1 MGFVQRHRKS
11 GSGLR
16 RFAAAVAAALAVS
29 VVMVALL
36 AASATAA
43 PASRSTRAVAGSMC
57 GVSKTVAGDIAH
69 STSLVGPAST
79 PSYLKTVY
87 GKIQAAEPTI
97 LAAASGKLKTDFRDV
112 FRFINIVIGDLKQA
126 NWSVLGLAPHEKAL
140 LAAEK
145 KVEPQLT
152 ALKRYYNTT
161 CKFK

>member
-1 MGFVQRHRKS
+1 MRFVQRHRKS

-16 RFAAAVAAALAVS
+16 RFAAAVAAVS

-79 PSYLKTVY
+79 PAYLKTVY

-97 LAAASGKLKTDFRDV
+97 LAAASGGLKTDFQDV
-112 FRFINIVIGDLKQA
+112 FGFVNTIIADLKQA
-126 NWSVLGLAPHEKAL
+126 NWNVVGLAPHEKSLTAAANKVGPQ
-140 LAAEK
+140 LAAI
-145 KVEPQLT
+145 
-152 ALKRYYNTT
+152 KRYYDNS
-161 CKFK
+161 CKFKA